1 MSDDTPAA
9 AGDEQQP
16 APSPFAPPPPPA
28 AAATEAPTADALV
41 TEEPATPSTPVAP
54 VAGGNRRLGVIIGAL
69 VAVAAVI
76 VGIVVFTG
84 GDDDKGGTPS
94 PGDSTADSS
103 ATTDGGGGDNN
114 NGGDP
119 NDPCSSVRLS
129 TELAADN
136 LDAVTGTCDGAWA
149 VAARSGEPL
158 FIAHVANGTWVRFV
172 DLSTTGMCHDD
183 AVGFQWPA
191 TVIEAATWPC
201 TTFAAPQAGAYV
213 AESDGSEPLAVGM
226 QGERV
231 AGLQNALMLR
241 GLLAPEG
248 IDGMF
253 GGGTR
258 QALLV
263 FQAFGGLQLT
273 AQGDMT
279 TLRTL
284 GLLADERASLAPL
297 IANGRALG
305 DLLIGG
311 NGRRVNEDLTAILG
325 PPDRV
330 IVPSMR
336 TGSVVC
342 NDPEGRTYTW
352 SGLTVDV
359 AGYDPVTFADSDWKM
374 VYWRYAL
381 DGPALDIATPRGARL
396 GETLEQWKAT
406 YPDKPILPPNGEAG
420 EFWVD
425 LDLMVSYDATGI
437 INAMSGGG
445 PNCGSGE

>member
-1 MSDDTPAA
+1 MSDDSSTA

-16 APSPFAPPPPPA
+16 APAPFAPPAPPTPG
-28 AAATEAPTADALV
+28 TPTPPE
-41 TEEPATPSTPVAP
+41 TTSTPLAP

-76 VGIVVFTG
+76 VGIVVFAG
-84 GDDDKGGTPS
+84 GDDDKGSTPS

-103 ATTDGGGGDNN
+103 VTTDAGGGSN

-136 LDAVTGTCDGAWA
+136 LDAVTGTCDGTWA
-149 VAARSGEPL
+149 VAASGGEPL
-158 FIAHVANGTWVRFV
+158 FIAHVANGSWVRLI
-172 DLSTTGMCHDD
+172 DLTSTGVCHDD

-191 TVIEAATWPC
+191 TVIDAVTWPC
-201 TTFAAPQAGAYV
+201 TTFAPPQAGAYV

-263 FQAFGGLQLT
+263 FQAFGGVELT
-273 AQGDMT
+273 AQGDTT

-284 GLLADERASLAPL
+284 GLLADERASLSPL
-297 IANGRALG
+297 VANGRALG

-311 NGRRVNEDLTAILG
+311 NGRRVNEALTAILG

-330 IVPSMR
+330 SVPSMR
-336 TGSVVC
+336 TGSVTC

-352 SGLTVDV
+352 SGLTVEV
-359 AGYDPVTFADSDWKM
+359 AGYDPDTFADSDWKM
-374 VYWRYAL
+374 VYWRYEL
-381 DGPALDIATPRGARL
+381 DGPTLDISTPRGARL
-396 GETLEQWKAT
+396 GETLEQWKTT
-406 YPDKPILPPNGEAG
+406 YPDKPISSPDGEAG
-420 EFWVD
+420 GFLVD
-425 LDLMVSYDATGI
+425 LGLSVDYDATGI
-437 INAMSGGG
+437 INAMYSGS
-445 PNCGSGE
+445 PNCEGGE